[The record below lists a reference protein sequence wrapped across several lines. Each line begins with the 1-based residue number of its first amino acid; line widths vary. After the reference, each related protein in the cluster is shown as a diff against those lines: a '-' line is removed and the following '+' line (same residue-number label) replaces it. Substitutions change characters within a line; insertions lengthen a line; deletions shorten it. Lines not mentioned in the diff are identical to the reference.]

1 MMNVC
6 MCSQTT
12 FYCHSLFE
20 TVSLTVFLKD
30 VNPVCRLGDVEEGG
44 CDDVVSDPPDSFL
57 LCISENWDK
66 LKKQLTVGLV
76 VSFISQSINPTWP
89 LGWLFFRYSVY
100 KR

>member
-1 MMNVC
+1 